1 MTGPASGRG
10 VAAGW
15 RHALLAGFAAGL
27 AASGWIAPPPGWQPA
42 AIAGAAG
49 LLHLGRARRG
59 RRRGAGAEVA
69 WLALLGG
76 FAALAGLGAGAERLQ
91 ALAAG
96 AAEGAPGTRVVA
108 EGFVAG
114 PVRSWGGEARAPL
127 ETSSGRLMVVVPDA
141 GPEAL
146 PVTGSRIAAAGTLR
160 APEPWLQDDLRRLG
174 IALELHAGEVRPLP
188 GSRGGLTGYLDRVRD
203 RAEAA
208 VGAGMGEEEAALAR
222 GFVLGQDDAIAEQT
236 RERFRRSG
244 LAHLLAVSGQNVML
258 LAVLAGALFALA
270 GVPLR
275 LRLLLTLALIA
286 LYVPVAGGGP
296 SIQRAG
302 IMAAAALVATL
313 ASRPADRLYALL
325 TAAAGTLALNPL
337 AAGDVGWQLSFAAV
351 TGIMLVAAPL
361 RERLLAGAI
370 GRLPERLGRP
380 LAEGAALT
388 VAATLATAPLLA
400 HHFGTLSLA
409 SLPANL
415 LALPLVAPIMWLGM
429 LAALAGQ
436 LPVIPVEPLGA
447 VAGVLIG
454 WLDGVA
460 RLMSAPGWAQV
471 GVSLGSP
478 AAVVAAYG
486 ALGAGLLAS
495 LAAHRRRDGLAVP
508 RAARVLGPL
517 LPVLVLLL
525 AGGGGERGD
534 GIAERRA
541 GALRI
546 VQLDVGQGDAIL
558 LDPPRGRSLLV
569 DTGPPGGG
577 LAEALGRH
585 GAERLAAVVITHHQL
600 DHDGALSEIAGS
612 VPFGRLIVG
621 PSRPPQAA
629 AVAAESGASVLPV
642 AAGSEL
648 RSGRLEIDFLW
659 PAADEGPAAADANAE
674 ALVLAVRFRGYSA
687 LLSADAEQE
696 LTHLDPGPLDVLKV
710 AHHGS
715 ADAGLG
721 ALLDRSAPRV
731 ALIGV
736 GENSYGHPTTETLET
751 LAERGVCTLRTDL
764 DGDVWAEIGP
774 GGVSIGAQSGG
785 LSERPACGP
794 GG

>member
-1 MTGPASGRG
+1 
-10 VAAGW
+10 
-15 RHALLAGFAAGL
+15 
-27 AASGWIAPPPGWQPA
+27 
-42 AIAGAAG
+42 
-49 LLHLGRARRG
+49 
-59 RRRGAGAEVA
+59 
-69 WLALLGG
+69 
-76 FAALAGLGAGAERLQ
+76 
-91 ALAAG
+91 
-96 AAEGAPGTRVVA
+96 
-108 EGFVAG
+108 
-114 PVRSWGGEARAPL
+114 
-127 ETSSGRLMVVVPDA
+127 
-141 GPEAL
+141 
-146 PVTGSRIAAAGTLR
+146 
-160 APEPWLQDDLRRLG
+160 
-174 IALELHAGEVRPLP
+174 
-188 GSRGGLTGYLDRVRD
+188 
-203 RAEAA
+203 
-208 VGAGMGEEEAALAR
+208 
-222 GFVLGQDDAIAEQT
+222 
-236 RERFRRSG
+236 
-244 LAHLLAVSGQNVML
+244 ML

-380 LAEGAALT
+380 LAEGTALT
-388 VAATLATAPLLA
+388 AAATLATAPLLA
-400 HHFGTLSLA
+400 HHFETLSLA

-436 LPVIPVEPLGA
+436 LPVPVEPLGA

-471 GVSLGSP
+471 GVSLASP
-478 AAVVAAYG
+478 AAVVATYA
-486 ALGAGLLAS
+486 ALGAGLLAA
-495 LAAHRRRDGLAVP
+495 LAAHRRRDGLGAP
-508 RAARVLGPL
+508 RAVRVLGPL
-517 LPVLVLLL
+517 LLALVLLL
-525 AGGGGERGD
+525 VAGGEPGD
-534 GIAERRA
+534 GIADRRP

-558 LDPPRGRSLLV
+558 LDPPRGRPLLV
-569 DTGPPGGG
+569 DAGPPGGG

-648 RSGRLEIDFLW
+648 RSGRLEIDVLW
-659 PAADEGPAAADANAE
+659 PPADAGPAAADPNAE

-736 GENSYGHPTTETLET
+736 GENSYGHPTAETLET
-751 LAERGVCTLRTDL
+751 LAERGVCILRTDL

-785 LSERPACGP
+785 VDRPACAP